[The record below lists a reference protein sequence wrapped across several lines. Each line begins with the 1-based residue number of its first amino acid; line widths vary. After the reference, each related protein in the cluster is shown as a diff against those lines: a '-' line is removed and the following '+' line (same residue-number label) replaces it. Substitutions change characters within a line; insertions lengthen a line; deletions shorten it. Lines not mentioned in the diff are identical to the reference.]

1 MLDMQIIPD
10 GGTYTDGRR
19 PRGIYPVLWMV
30 DRDGAIHAD
39 IPAIEAAG
47 RGVLELAHHRNGK
60 WSCSDWQVH
69 GRPGDIFVRV
79 MRPWNGAA
87 CAKAHSVMEAKEWF
101 SEKIAHPVQY
111 ESFRAALAAKW
122 PARVAELD
130 ALEAKMDAL
139 EEENDADMALRI
151 VTAQRWY
158 RKDPAPYVYV
168 SIGEKSYRLAVDEEA
183 EGGPV
188 LEGALPKGCKILG
201 WHRVGARKSAG
212 VYEIKIAVP
221 A

>member
-1 MLDMQIIPD
+1 MLEMQIISD

-19 PRGIYPVLWMV
+19 PRGLYPTLWLV
-30 DRDGAIHAD
+30 DADGVVYAD
-39 IPAIEAAG
+39 IAAIREAG
-47 RGVLELAHHRNGK
+47 RVVQETEHSKNGI
-60 WSCSDWQVH
+60 WSCSDWELH
-69 GRPGDIFVRV
+69 GKPGDVFVQV

-122 PARVAELD
+122 PERVSELD
-130 ALEAKMDAL
+130 ALEAKLDAL
-139 EEENDADMALRI
+139 EEENDTDIRLQI
-151 VTAQRWY
+151 VTAQKWY
-158 RKDPAPYVYV
+158 RKTPCPSVYV
-168 SIGEKSYRLAVDEEA
+168 EVGEKSYLLTVDEDA

-201 WHRVGARKSAG
+201 WHRVGARKGAG